1 MILGVCRSDEF
12 SCANG
17 RCIDQSLKCN
27 GYNPCGDGSDC
38 TDLHNGYIMTIVFG
52 ILSLLLLGTSTYLAL
67 YIKRNKVRLMV
78 LL

>member
-1 MILGVCRSDEF
+1 MILGECRSDEF

-38 TDLHNGYIMTIVFG
+38 TDLHRGYIMTIVFG
-52 ILSLLLLGTSTYLAL
+52 LLSLFLFGTNAFLVLQNKRYKVCLMLLF
-67 YIKRNKVRLMV
+67 
-78 LL
+78 